1 MPIPFSEHLKFL
13 QRIVA
18 GNRVSIENCFAD
30 SAFSDDEFVR
40 FMQRQKLAGF
50 LFGSLERTGM
60 ADHLAP
66 YNRELL
72 AGIYCQQR
80 EKFDRL
86 VGELCRL
93 LNSFGDP
100 EPEILWIKGPI
111 FAQRFYGDSGLRR
124 IADLDVVVKGDLE
137 ISEIDGF
144 LRKVGYQRTSNLP
157 LGGYLARKVIHSL
170 EYRNGRTKLDVHWT
184 FRTHCSYRI
193 DYERVWQKKQ
203 SLELSG
209 AEVQTL
215 CDKDALLL
223 LLVSIF
229 SDLQIGHI
237 RQKAFVDVVMILRRI
252 HDQIDWGNFL
262 QEREQEGLLA
272 ITVNVLDLVLGILD
286 CREAFDALAGSI
298 DANYRLVSLTDLEDK
313 IKLLDSRG
321 RAFRNKLWS
330 MPLYDDP
337 LLQSFGWWVISL
349 PVKLPAYGLRT
360 SARLIRP
367 S

>member
-1 MPIPFSEHLKFL
+1 MPSRFSEYLTPL
-13 QRIVA
+13 RQLIA
-18 GNRVSIENCFAD
+18 GDIQSIEPWFAD
-30 SAFSDDEFVR
+30 ERFLL
-40 FMQRQKLAGF
+40 FMQQHKLAGF
-50 LFGSLERTGM
+50 LYGSVKRAGMLEYLSEPER
-60 ADHLAP
+60 HS
-66 YNRELL
+66 L
-72 AGIYCQQR
+72 AGVYDQQR

-86 VGELCRL
+86 IREIHRL
-93 LNSFGDP
+93 HAIFGDS

-111 FAQRFYGDSGLRR
+111 FAQRFYDDPGLRR

-137 ISEIDGF
+137 IPRIDCY
-144 LRKVGYQRTSNLP
+144 LRKVSYQRTSNLP

-170 EYRNGRTKLDVHWT
+170 EYRNGRTKLDVHWA

-193 DYERVWQKKQ
+193 DYASVWRKKQ

-209 AEVQTL
+209 VEVQTL

-237 RQKAFVDVVMILRRI
+237 RQKVFVDVVMILRRI
-252 HDQIDWGNFL
+252 HDQIDWGSFL

-272 ITVNVLDLVLGILD
+272 ITVNVLDLVLSILD

-298 DANYRLVSLTDLEDK
+298 DANYRLVSLIDIEDK

-321 RAFRNKLWS
+321 RAFRNKLWA

-337 LLQSFGWWVISL
+337 LLQSLGWWVISL
-349 PVKLPAYGLRT
+349 PVKLPVYGLRT
-360 SARLIRP
+360 SARLFRP